1 MELLAAI
8 VTGVL
13 IGLSLGL
20 TGGGGSI
27 LAVPLLVY
35 AVGLAP
41 AAAAPVSLAAV
52 ALTAAVG
59 TAQVARARLPVWPA
73 AAAFAAGGVVAAP
86 FGIAL
91 AARLEERVLLL
102 GFAVLALVV
111 GVLMA
116 WRSVRRPDEAAAVRA
131 LPAPA
136 DGGGACRLADDGRLR
151 FTAPCAAVLAVA
163 GLGTGLLSGLFGVG
177 GGFVIVPVL
186 MAVTRMGINRA
197 VATSLVVLVAVGLG
211 GTAAALARGTLPWAV
226 LLPFVAGGTM
236 GMLAGRAL
244 AARLAGPLLQRM
256 FAAAIVLVA
265 LLMGYRGLSA

>member
-8 VTGVL
+8 VTGIL

-35 AVGLAP
+35 AVGLPP
-41 AAAAPVSLAAV
+41 AQAVPVSLAAV

-59 TAQVARARLPVWPA
+59 TLQVARARLPVWSA
-73 AAAFAAGGVVAAP
+73 AGAFAAGGVVAAP

-91 AARLEERVLLL
+91 AARLDERLLLL
-102 GFAVLALVV
+102 GFAGLALVV
-111 GVLMA
+111 GSLMA

-151 FTAPCAAVLAVA
+151 FTAPCAAVLAAA
-163 GLGTGLLSGLFGVG
+163 GLGAGLLSGLFGVG

-211 GTAAALARGTLPWAV
+211 GAGAALARGTLPWPV
-226 LLPFVAGGTM
+226 LLPFVAGGAV

-244 AARLAGPLLQRM
+244 AARLAGPLLQRL
-256 FAAAIVLVA
+256 FAGAIVAVA
-265 LLMGYRGLSA
+265 LLMGYRGLLA